1 MTHEIQSP
9 SPALALTEASP
20 VTERQW
26 SIPVRRRRQLFAA
39 LVTSTVICA
48 ALLMVWTLSIGGLGA
63 TDLALIGLFTIT
75 LPWTAIGFWNA
86 VIGFVIMR
94 RFQDPASA
102 VCPPLVDA
110 TDQTPMT
117 TRTALLSCIRN
128 EDPRT
133 VGRNLDQMI
142 GALVDVGVGDHFEV
156 FVLSDSDWPEVI
168 AAETARVAELSDRW
182 QGRLSVHYRRRED
195 NPGFKAGNIRDFCVR
210 WGSDFDF
217 MLVLD
222 ADSLMAP
229 DTILRMVRSM
239 QASPRLGILQ
249 TLVVGLPSASAFARP
264 FQFGMRLGMKSY
276 SIGSAWWQADAGP
289 YWGHNAL
296 IRTAPFIAHCELPRL
311 PGSGPLSGWI
321 LSHDQV
327 EAVLMRRAG
336 YEVRVM
342 PTEGGSWEE
351 NPTTLPE
358 FIRRDLR
365 WCQGNLQYLKLLG
378 LADLHPVS
386 RVQLVLAILMF
397 VSSPAWVALMLLG
410 VLRMAYDSGPVYDP
424 LPGQILF
431 WSIMGMIFAPKL
443 ASIVDALATPAG
455 RQRFGGAVRLLVGS
469 VAEVLF
475 SMLMAPIMAIAHS
488 VFIGGL
494 WFGRAVVW
502 GAQRRVLHWV
512 SPVLALRRLW
522 PQTLVGV
529 VALAW
534 FAAYSPNGVLLF
546 SPFFIGA
553 LLAVPI
559 AVVTSLPALGVLLA
573 RVGLWRIPDEVEP
586 HATVRSLD
594 LPALNPPAPLWRGS
608 WLPALAPRRR
618 AAATAPPILSEAAT
632 EPAE

>member
-1 MTHEIQSP
+1 MTHETS
-9 SPALALTEASP
+9 ALGAVPEASANGYACDTHGRLP
-20 VTERQW
+20 
-26 SIPVRRRRQLFAA
+26 IRRRRQLFAA
-39 LVTSTVICA
+39 LVTSTVLVA
-48 ALLMVWTLSIGGLGA
+48 AMLMVWTLSIGGLGA
-63 TDLALIGLFTIT
+63 TDLALIVLFTLT

-86 VIGFVIMR
+86 VIGLVIMR
-94 RFQDPASA
+94 TAQDPARA
-102 VCPPLVDA
+102 VCPPLLDA
-110 TDQTPMT
+110 ADQTPIT

-133 VGRNLDQMI
+133 VGRNLDLMI
-142 GALVDVGVGDHFEV
+142 DGLVRAGVGDRFEV

-168 AAETARVAELSDRW
+168 AAETARVAELAERW
-182 QGRLSVHYRRRED
+182 HGHLRVNYRLRDD
-195 NPGFKAGNIRDFCVR
+195 NPGFKAGNIRDFCER
-210 WGSDFDF
+210 WGADFDF

-229 DTILRMVRSM
+229 ETILRMVRSM
-239 QASPRLGILQ
+239 QASPSLGILQ
-249 TLVVGLPSASAFARP
+249 TLAVGLPSASAFARP

-296 IRTAPFIAHCELPRL
+296 IRIAPFTAHCDLPRL
-311 PGSGPLSGWI
+311 PGDGPLGGWV

-351 NPTTLPE
+351 NPTTLTE
-358 FIRRDLR
+358 FVRRDLR

-386 RVQLVLAILMF
+386 RVQLWLAILMF
-397 VSSPAWVALMLLG
+397 VSSPAWVTLMLLG
-410 VLRMAYDSGPVYDP
+410 ALRMAYDSGQIYDP

-431 WSIMGMIFAPKL
+431 WSIMVMVFAPKL
-443 ASIVDALATPAG
+443 ASIIDALAAPEG
-455 RQRFGGAVRLLVGS
+455 RQRFGGTARLLLGS

-475 SMLMAPIMAIAHS
+475 SMLMAPIMAIAHT

-494 WFGRAVVW
+494 CFGRAVVW

-512 SPVLALRRLW
+512 GPALALRRLW

-529 VALAW
+529 AACVW
-534 FAAYSPNGVLLF
+534 FAAYSPDGVLLF

-559 AVVTSLPALGVLLA
+559 AVTTSLPALGLLLA
-573 RVGLWRIPDEVEP
+573 QIGLWRIPDEVVP
-586 HATVRSLD
+586 HPMVQ
-594 LPALNPPAPLWRGS
+594 ALHLT
-608 WLPALAPRRR
+608 ALAPPRATRRPR
-618 AAATAPPILSEAAT
+618 RPLLAEAAA